1 MTDHADLEQRL
12 RAHAKDYV
20 HAHATE
26 RLLLGAAA
34 ALASLTRERDQRFVD
49 GLNAAASIC
58 DRYKAGDPDDP
69 EAGRAVAGVAESIAR
84 TIRLVS
90 AKFAEDAGLSSASST
105 RESAA
110 PDTPPR
116 QEQ

>member
-1 MTDHADLEQRL
+1 MTDYAELEKRMREHATG
-12 RAHAKDYV
+12 YV

-26 RLLLGAAA
+26 AFLIGGAD

-90 AKFAEDAGLSSASST
+90 AKFAEDAGLSRASEEKDST
-105 RESAA
+105 HG
-110 PDTPPR
+110 
-116 QEQ
+116 